1 MTWTVTLVPPEAV
14 NDLWPTVAP
23 LLEPAL
29 VYAGGRI
36 DLVSVKEWLDDQRYL
51 LWVAYPEDKII
62 RVAFATREAR
72 YPRRSMLVI
81 DVCGGSDMRGWV
93 SDATRIFQSFA
104 RDRGFDGVEMFGR
117 RGWTGALKP
126 HGWSETTVLCEI
138 EAAKQ
143 VDHAQGR

>member
-1 MTWTVTLVPPEAV
+1 MTWTVTLIPPEAV

-29 VYAGGRI
+29 AYAGRRI
-36 DLVSVKEWLDDQRYL
+36 DLASVKEWLDDQRYL

-72 YPRRSMLVI
+72 YPRRSMLVV

-93 SDATRIFQSFA
+93 SEATRIFCSFA
-104 RDRGFDGVEMFGR
+104 RNRGFDGVEMFGR
-117 RGWTGALKP
+117 SGWTRSLRAY
-126 HGWSETTVLCEI
+126 GWKESCVLVDI
-138 EAAKQ
+138 NAAKQ
-143 VDHAQGR
+143 AN